1 MDIKW
6 KNIKR
11 SNTTKGLAFFLAWLS
26 FLVVCGSWG
35 FLIKNEQ
42 IVTCDN
48 YYSYPKYI
56 SNFSSHVA
64 SVVDY
69 YIWLKDVR
77 SEEDI
82 IENEI
87 DWYVI
92 TEKSVALYNATQ
104 TISNILNF
112 GYYIKDT
119 QTGEVIT
126 NVEDEDPIE
135 FLRKQRTYVYINN
148 RNVYNQYLYRAN
160 YIMERMKGTNYE
172 VYAAVIEPL
181 KPGDEFYDDYIRYT
195 RVKSL
200 MIFVIISLIV
210 CFILLIG
217 CLAYLFSGTWKGI
230 WQEQKEESRPVP
242 FIDKVYLDIHTIGS
256 IILIL
261 ICGFAFANTLETYY
275 DNEPRSIL
283 FLAVTLSVAFIT
295 WLSYSLSLIRRRK
308 RGNLSNSILF
318 IIILRIFLRKI
329 KDFIK
334 QCFNGKI
341 FRVWILILLPF
352 YVAINC
358 MLFVIF
364 VDAYVN
370 YYYSSAAKISGFLL
384 VFINVLVFAFIARA
398 LRSLATIMEGTKQI
412 SQGNIDYEMNS
423 DKMSPVFA
431 AFAENIC
438 NIRGGLKN
446 AVEEAIKGER
456 MKTELITN
464 VSHDLKT
471 PLTSIINYV
480 DLLKREEVG
489 SDKAKEYIGI
499 LEEKSARLK
508 VLIED
513 LVEAS
518 KASSGN
524 LAVNLEKVDLHELIL
539 QAHGEYQEKMEK
551 AGLDIR
557 ISAEE
562 KNIFVLA
569 DGKHMWRIIENLMS
583 NVLKYSLRG
592 TRVYINI
599 SKNQSDGVLVVK
611 NISAI
616 PLNIPAERLTE
627 RFVRGDESR
636 TTEGSG
642 LGLSIA
648 QSLTALQRGKFDIQI
663 DGDLFKVTV
672 EMPLW
677 RDSK

>member
-1 MDIKW
+1 MA
-6 KNIKR
+6 KR
-11 SNTTKGLAFFLAWLS
+11 LAFFLAWLS

-69 YIWLKDVR
+69 YIWLKDVK
-77 SEEDI
+77 SEENIMD
-82 IENEI
+82 NEI
-87 DWYVI
+87 DWYMI
-92 TEKSVALYNATQ
+92 TEEGIKLYNATQ

-126 NVEDEDPIE
+126 NVIDDEPIE
-135 FLRKQRTYVYINN
+135 FLKKQRTYVYINN
-148 RNVYNQYLYRAN
+148 RNVYNQHLYRADH
-160 YIMERMKGTNYE
+160 IMEIMRGTNYE

-181 KPGDEFYDDYIRYT
+181 KSGDEFYDDYIRYT
-195 RVKSL
+195 RVKSW
-200 MIFVIISLIV
+200 MIFVIISLIA
-210 CFILLIG
+210 CSILLIG
-217 CLAYLFSGTWKGI
+217 CLAYIFSGTWKGI
-230 WQEQKEESRPVP
+230 WQEQKEEKKPVP
-242 FIDKVYLDIHTIGS
+242 IIDKVYLDIHTLGAA
-256 IILIL
+256 ILTGV
-261 ICGFAFANTLETYY
+261 CAFVFVKTLDDYY
-275 DNEPRSIL
+275 YNEPKSIL
-283 FLAVTLSVAFIT
+283 VFIVVLSLAFIT
-295 WLSYSLSLIRRRK
+295 WLSYSLSLTRRTK
-308 RGNLSNSILF
+308 RGKLSDNILF
-318 IIILRIFLRKI
+318 IIILRKIRAFI
-329 KDFIK
+329 KD
-334 QCFNGKI
+334 CFNGRI
-341 FRVWILILLPF
+341 FRAWILLLLPV
-352 YVAINC
+352 YVAVNGVLSAIIVGAIVN
-358 MLFVIF
+358 
-364 VDAYVN
+364 N
-370 YYYSSAAKISGFLL
+370 YYRHVIIIIGFSL
-384 VFINVLVFAFIARA
+384 VLINVLAFVSTSSA
-398 LRSLATIMEGTKQI
+398 LRSLSTIMEGTKQI
-412 SQGNIDYEMNS
+412 SQGNLDYEMNP

-480 DLLKREEVG
+480 DLLKREDVE
-489 SDKAKEYIGI
+489 SKKAKEYIGI
-499 LEEKSARLK
+499 LEEKSARLR

-524 LAVNLEKVDLHELIL
+524 LSVNFEKVDLHELVL
-539 QAHGEYQEKMEK
+539 QAQGEYQEKMEK

-557 ISAEE
+557 ISSEDN
-562 KNIFVLA
+562 NIFVRA
-569 DGKHMWRIIENLMS
+569 DGRHMWRIIENLMS

-592 TRVYINI
+592 SRVYINI
-599 SKNQSDGVLVVK
+599 TKNQTDGVLIIK
-611 NISAI
+611 NISAV

-627 RFVRGDESR
+627 RFVRGDEAR

-677 RDSK
+677 KDSQ